1 MVYKVM
7 IFMHDCAVKEE
18 GQRFRYCEGMAASLY
33 PEKEEE
39 MDSESDDNEDD
50 EDEREGCKSR

>member
-1 MVYKVM
+1 M

-50 EDEREGCKSR
+50 EDEREGYKSR